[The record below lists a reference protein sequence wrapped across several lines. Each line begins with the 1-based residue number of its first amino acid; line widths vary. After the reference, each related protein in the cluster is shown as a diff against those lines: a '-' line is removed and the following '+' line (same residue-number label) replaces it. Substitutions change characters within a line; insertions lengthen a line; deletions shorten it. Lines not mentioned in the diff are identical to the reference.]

1 MEEQQLTA
9 LNLTLDPMTLLDDLE
24 KIYPNQYQRFK
35 DIQEVRKYLIDEEPS
50 PETSRSSKLKTQD
63 RLLKIIKIAIP
74 HLAIYLALTCYLLTA
89 AYIFYK
95 LENDEDKAKQLNK
108 LREIQNVYAR
118 IAQEVEVDCGPGKEK
133 QLYASLSR

>member
-1 MEEQQLTA
+1 MENE
-9 LNLTLDPMTLLDDLE
+9 D
-24 KIYPNQYQRFK
+24 
-35 DIQEVRKYLIDEEPS
+35 YLDEEPS

-63 RLLKIIKIAIP
+63 RLLKIFKIAIP

-95 LENDEDKAKQLNK
+95 LEDDEDKAKQLNK
-108 LREIQNVYAR
+108 LREIQHVYAR
-118 IAQEVEVDCGPGKEK
+118 IAQEVEDECGPGKEK

>member
-50 PETSRSSKLKTQD
+50 PEKFDLEKWKDELDSWLESS
-63 RLLKIIKIAIP
+63 
-74 HLAIYLALTCYLLTA
+74 
-89 AYIFYK
+89 
-95 LENDEDKAKQLNK
+95 QLNK
-108 LREIQNVYAR
+108 KTELIDQYSQNVACPTFHFLL
-118 IAQEVEVDCGPGKEK
+118 Q
-133 QLYASLSR
+133 